1 MAPYSLPWGS
11 HVFAQVYAINQ
22 VGMSPAS
29 SEGNGAKIITNPDAP
44 VNLQNDADSST
55 GTQIRFTWEEGTA
68 NGGSEVIDYS
78 IYSAESAGTY
88 ALLASNV
95 AALSYTAI
103 DLTPGITYKF
113 KVQSRNVYGFS
124 ADSAEVFIL
133 AAEEPA

>member
-1 MAPYSLPWGS
+1 
-11 HVFAQVYAINQ
+11 
-22 VGMSPAS
+22 MSPAS